1 MKFAIV
7 ARPDND
13 EAISLA
19 KNVYEYLKGR
29 GHETVIEKNTASAA
43 GITNGAI
50 SDISG
55 LSADIAV
62 VIGGDGTVLRTV
74 RQLKKQIPIVGINRG
89 HVGFLTELDPDEA
102 KSHIELIE
110 EGRYVIEERMRL
122 HVLVDGEYA
131 GDALNEAV
139 IATSRPAKILHFIIN
154 IDGVPAERFRADGII
169 VSTPTGSTGYA
180 MSAGG
185 PIVDPWTDNF
195 LIIPLA
201 PYYLSSRPH
210 VVSSRRNLIVE
221 FDSPNP
227 ADLVLDGQH
236 ITELSNG
243 SEISFEKSSEP
254 ALFVN
259 LGKNFFAKVDSK
271 LKNL

>member
-29 GHETVIEKNTASAA
+29 GHETVIEKNTANAA
-43 GITNGAI
+43 GITNGTI

-74 RQLKKQIPIVGINRG
+74 RQFKKQIPIVGINRG

>member
-7 ARPDND
+7 ARPDNA

-19 KNVYEYLKGR
+19 KNISEFLSGR
-29 GHETVIEKNTASAA
+29 GHETVMEKNTANAA
-43 GITNGAI
+43 GISKAAI
-50 SDISG
+50 SDISE

-62 VIGGDGTVLRTV
+62 VIGGDGTVLHTV
-74 RQLKKQIPIVGINRG
+74 RQLRKQIPIVGINRG

-102 KSHIELIE
+102 KSYIEKIE
-110 EGRYVIEERMRL
+110 EGRYFIEERMRL

-185 PIVDPWTDNF
+185 PIVDPWT
-195 LIIPLA
+195 
-201 PYYLSSRPH
+201 
-210 VVSSRRNLIVE
+210 
-221 FDSPNP
+221 
-227 ADLVLDGQH
+227 
-236 ITELSNG
+236 
-243 SEISFEKSSEP
+243 
-254 ALFVN
+254 
-259 LGKNFFAKVDSK
+259 
-271 LKNL
+271 

>member
-7 ARPDND
+7 ARPDNA

-19 KNVYEYLKGR
+19 KSISEYLSGR
-29 GHETVIEKNTASAA
+29 GHETVMEKNTANAA
-43 GITNGAI
+43 GISKAAI
-50 SDISG
+50 SDISE

-62 VIGGDGTVLRTV
+62 VIGGDGTVLHTV
-74 RQLKKQIPIVGINRG
+74 RQLRKQIPIVGINRG

-102 KSHIELIE
+102 MDHIRKIE
-110 EGRYVIEERMRL
+110 EGKYFIEERMRL

-210 VVSSRRNLIVE
+210 VVSSRRSLIVE

-243 SEISFEKSSEP
+243 SEISFENSPEP

>member
-19 KNVYEYLKGR
+19 KNVYEDLKGR
-29 GHETVIEKNTASAA
+29 GHETVIEKNTANAA
-43 GITNGAI
+43 GITNGTI

>member
-7 ARPDND
+7 ARPDNA

-19 KNVYEYLKGR
+19 KSISEFLSGR
-29 GHETVIEKNTASAA
+29 GHETVMEKNTANAA
-43 GITNGAI
+43 GISKAAI
-50 SDISG
+50 SDISE

-62 VIGGDGTVLRTV
+62 VIGGDGTVLHTV
-74 RQLKKQIPIVGINRG
+74 RQLRKQIPIVGINRG

-102 KSHIELIE
+102 KSYIEKIE
-110 EGRYVIEERMRL
+110 EGRYFIEERMRL

-210 VVSSRRNLIVE
+210 VVSSRRSLIVE

-243 SEISFEKSSEP
+243 SEISFEKSPEP

-259 LGKNFFAKVDSK
+259 LGKNFFAKVDNK

>member
-7 ARPDND
+7 ARPDNA

-19 KNVYEYLKGR
+19 KTVSEYLSGR
-29 GHETVIEKNTASAA
+29 GHETVMERNTANAA
-43 GITNGAI
+43 GISGAAV
-50 SDISG
+50 SDISE

-62 VIGGDGTVLRTV
+62 VIGGDGTVLHTV
-74 RQLKKQIPIVGINRG
+74 RQLRKQIPIVGINRG

-102 KSHIELIE
+102 TDYIRKIE
-110 EGRYVIEERMRL
+110 EGKYFIEERMRL

-210 VVSSRRNLIVE
+210 VVSSRRRLVVE

>member
-7 ARPDND
+7 ARPDNA

-19 KNVYEYLKGR
+19 KSISEYLSGR
-29 GHETVIEKNTASAA
+29 GHETVMEKNTANAA
-43 GITNGAI
+43 GVSGTAI
-50 SDISG
+50 SDISE

-62 VIGGDGTVLRTV
+62 VIGGDGTVLHTV
-74 RQLKKQIPIVGINRG
+74 RQLRKQIPIVGINRG

-102 KSHIELIE
+102 MDHIRKIE
-110 EGRYVIEERMRL
+110 EGKYFIEERMRL

-210 VVSSRRNLIVE
+210 VVSSRRSLIVE

-243 SEISFEKSSEP
+243 SEISFENSPEP